1 MVDKDKIRK
10 YVGVV
15 LSLMSNNDYK
25 LTNEDNEIIN
35 YMKELIKKDPK
46 YSDINDKIINSNGD
60 QNKID
65 ELIDSYT
72 KDDMQNNEKTEEEQI
87 SEVFDIPVGDI
98 EHLFL
103 NGGKKIFHFYSESLG
118 RDVVLE
124 NTTNGKSLVD
134 VLNDLKNDKDNFDN
148 SQDYLMQETNSNNM
162 EMVMYTPEEIL
173 NNRNLVSSLNDSDLN
188 LLGHLVDN
196 ADRLN
201 IKLINVENLFY
212 ITNDHKIKE
221 ISYDMNYK
229 PIVGGPEYEANVEN
243 ENISQEVTNEDNS
256 DLSDMFSG
264 ADDNNDEK
272 EQENENKNEKNKENS
287 GKKMVMTYN
296 NYNENGFASSYFFIF
311 AAIFI
316 IIIFVVIYIVLGE
329 LI

>member
-1 MVDKDKIRK
+1 MQEKCNFIILDEPTNHIDIFTKTALEEALTEYTGTILFVSHDRYFI
-10 YVGVV
+10 
-15 LSLMSNNDYK
+15 NK
-25 LTNEDNEIIN
+25 LA
-35 YMKELIKKDPK
+35 
-46 YSDINDKIINSNGD
+46 DKII
-60 QNKID
+60 
-65 ELIDSYT
+65 
-72 KDDMQNNEKTEEEQI
+72 
-87 SEVFDIPVGDI
+87 
-98 EHLFL
+98 
-103 NGGKKIFHFYSESLG
+103 
-118 RDVVLE
+118 
-124 NTTNGKSLVD
+124 
-134 VLNDLKNDKDNFDN
+134 
-148 SQDYLMQETNSNNM
+148 
-162 EMVMYTPEEIL
+162 
-173 NNRNLVSSLNDSDLN
+173 
-188 LLGHLVDN
+188 
-196 ADRLN
+196 
-201 IKLINVENLFY
+201 Y
-212 ITNDHKIKE
+212 INDHKIKE